1 MRLESHYEIDVSSCQ
16 MSPVREAQRS
26 RTRRA
31 LVEAADEL
39 FAEGRVPTVP
49 EVAERADVSR
59 ATAYR
64 YFPTQEA
71 LLLETTFLGDQDALR
86 ALPEL
91 SGEVVDPAERVAQ
104 AVRNGASWTLEREAR
119 LRMIL
124 RASLDPAGGTKRPAR
139 RRRYIAELLASVKD
153 ELPRETYERLSGA
166 LTLLF
171 GIDPIVALADNSD
184 VEREAIPDVLAWAAE
199 SLVRAALQPP
209 ATAGRMVTSSP
220 SSTDVSRP
228 SRKRMS
234 SPST

>member
-1 MRLESHYEIDVSSCQ
+1 

-31 LVEAADEL
+31 LIAAADEL
-39 FAEGRVPTVP
+39 YAEGRVPTVA
-49 EVAERADVSR
+49 EVAERAEVGR

-91 SGEVVDPAERVAQ
+91 AGTVEDPAERVAQ
-104 AVRNGASWTLEREAR
+104 AVKSGAEWTLDREAR

-139 RRRYIAELLASVKD
+139 RRKYIADLLASVKD
-153 ELPRETYERLSGA
+153 ELPAETYERLTGA

-171 GIDPIVALADNSD
+171 GIDPIVAIADNSD
-184 VEREAIPDVLAWAAE
+184 IDREAIPDVLAWAAE
-199 SLVRAALQPP
+199 SLVRAAL
-209 ATAGRMVTSSP
+209 AGAGHSTA
-220 SSTDVSRP
+220 
-228 SRKRMS
+228 
-234 SPST
+234 